1 MKQMI
6 IIILGICLIG
16 LVSAIAVDLEVG
28 VPYIIQLEEQFDYYS
43 IIGNTT
49 EIDLSVTQDANN
61 NVTIIP
67 NKYMKSDSFELI
79 FFNREKEIIN
89 HYSSGGGGGT
99 TTIYKNQTQ
108 TIEVP
113 NYIDREVPG
122 ETITKTETE
131 VVSKNS
137 WWTWLFLC
145 LTIVLI
151 IIFIVGYIREKREVF
166 EDNDNQT

>member
-49 EIDLSVTQDANN
+49 EIDLSVIQDANN